1 MRLEADAETPPHLD
15 LVLDL
20 DPLQAD
26 PLLQQTI
33 LSHSVTLSDMSL
45 SSAKRKFPAV
55 ESDAAVAA
63 ADDNDDATSDT
74 SGRFDDADESE
85 FDNNNNN
92 YNNNSNG
99 YYLDDFHDARSDSV
113 HSAKRRRSNDWPLR
127 DEIAYDEHGMR
138 IDLSSRRSATNGTGT
153 GSPRSSSKDRR
164 RGSPVLRVRR
174 SRFIEGS
181 MNDRVSE
188 KPPSIFLREDA
199 AMDDGKE
206 TKQDRQLGH
215 RGSGIFRFGK
225 AIASAF
231 NPFGA
236 WKGSQDGQKT
246 QKEIMKERQ
255 ARAEK
260 AYAELKKS
268 GYKGTTGAAG
278 ANKGNNGVDLQ
289 IADATF
295 KAIQEKMDYK
305 LSAGDS
311 RQSSTG
317 LSQDDAQTATGRTKE
332 TGRHETGFLKVK
344 SFHDLRKRTSAL
356 SIPSIRNRDV
366 SPVRPSHEDSHRPA
380 QKRQSRKDLARQ
392 AKLLKKVSS
401 LESKLERVRR
411 ELRELT
417 QEDEPPVP
425 TICLDDVHAR
435 RFVPGALPTLPSE
448 RVLQNQVGS
457 TSEEADSGPEIA
469 RTKSPH
475 PDNLV
480 IDHSDLRARSV
491 SPKPRKLSKSRATA
505 SKDSLSRK
513 RKSSVAESG
522 VNASAKASGG
532 VQEDSQGN
540 STDCGKTD
548 ESTKRQTPRQVKSQ
562 KVGENDSPGSAGKA
576 RPEQVEAEDPHSQ
589 INKTRE
595 KQEAS
600 KPSLRSFKR
609 SPGLTPSRQRLKATK
624 SVRNL
629 RLVNADA
636 DEEVSGQADTNN
648 NNPQLKSHRSFYLQ
662 DQPHLEQ
669 NIAKVPVVTKG
680 GYGCGGH
687 GHGNDENIPPVPPVP
702 KELLE
707 KGARLSYPYA
717 NTKQTDDYES
727 GDMLDSAATAT
738 AITSRSPEESRS
750 KRVPSDFTWPDDIF

>member
-1 MRLEADAETPPHLD
+1 
-15 LVLDL
+15 
-20 DPLQAD
+20 
-26 PLLQQTI
+26 
-33 LSHSVTLSDMSL
+33 MSL
-45 SSAKRKFPAV
+45 SSAKRKFPSV
-55 ESDAAVAA
+55 ESDAVAA

-85 FDNNNNN
+85 FDSNNND
-92 YNNNSNG
+92 YNNNG
-99 YYLDDFHDARSDSV
+99 YCPDDFHDARSESV

-138 IDLSSRRSATNGTGT
+138 IDLSSRRSATNGTATATAT
-153 GSPRSSSKDRR
+153 GSPRSSSKGRR
-164 RGSPVLRVRR
+164 HGSPVVRVRR

-188 KPPSIFLREDA
+188 KPPSIFLRDDA
-199 AMDDGKE
+199 AVDDGKE
-206 TKQDRQLGH
+206 TKQDRQNGNSLGH

-225 AIASAF
+225 ALASAF
-231 NPFGA
+231 NPFGV
-236 WKGSQDGQKT
+236 WKGSQDAQKT

-260 AYAELKKS
+260 AYAELKRS
-268 GYKGTTGAAG
+268 GYKGTKGAAG
-278 ANKGNNGVDLQ
+278 GATGNNGVDPQ

-295 KAIQEKMDYK
+295 KEIQEKMDYK
-305 LSAGDS
+305 LPAGDS

-344 SFHDLRKRTSAL
+344 SLHELRKRTSAL

-366 SPVRPSHEDSHRPA
+366 TPVPLPSHEVSHHRPA

-392 AKLLKKVSS
+392 AKLLKKASS
-401 LESKLERVRR
+401 LEVKLERVRR

-448 RVLQNQVGS
+448 RVLQNQVDS
-457 TSEEADSGPEIA
+457 VSEEADSGAEIA
-469 RTKSPH
+469 RPKGPH
-475 PDNLV
+475 PDNLA
-480 IDHSDLRARSV
+480 IHQSGLRARSV
-491 SPKPRKLSKSRATA
+491 SPKPRKLSRSLATA

-562 KVGENDSPGSAGKA
+562 KVGENDSPGSAGKT
-576 RPEQVEAEDPHSQ
+576 RPEQAEAEDPQSQ
-589 INKTRE
+589 NHNKTRE
-595 KQEAS
+595 KPEAL
-600 KPSLRSFKR
+600 KPSLRSSKR
-609 SPGLTPSRQRLKATK
+609 SSSLTPSSQRLKATK

-629 RLVNADA
+629 RLVTAEA
-636 DEEVSGQADTNN
+636 EEDESGQADTNS

-669 NIAKVPVVTKG
+669 NITKIPVVTKG
-680 GYGCGGH
+680 GFGWG

-717 NTKQTDDYES
+717 SAKQTDDCDS
-727 GDMLDSAATAT
+727 GDVLDSAANVTPIAM
-738 AITSRSPEESRS
+738 AVTSRSPEELRS